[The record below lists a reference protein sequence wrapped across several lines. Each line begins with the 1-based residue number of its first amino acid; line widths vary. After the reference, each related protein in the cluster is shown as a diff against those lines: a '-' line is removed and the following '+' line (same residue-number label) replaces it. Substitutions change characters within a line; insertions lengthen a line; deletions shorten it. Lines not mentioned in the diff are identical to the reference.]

1 MLIWIIRSVH
11 DRNSQCIE
19 MYKACYNSTSKFA
32 VLLLQCSR
40 LFRELMNKEVD
51 WTLFALSP
59 LKYRY
64 RCCWIYLGKQQM
76 FDCISVVTI
85 AM

>member
-11 DRNSQCIE
+11 YRNSQCIE

-40 LFRELMNKEVD
+40 LFREQIKGWEQKWVLSANKKSNI
-51 WTLFALSP
+51 TLE
-59 LKYRY
+59 
-64 RCCWIYLGKQQM
+64 I
-76 FDCISVVTI
+76 
-85 AM
+85 